1 MDTLEKYRFLI
12 PKSWIRLLEK
22 REEEEEEREAAS
34 LQPKIAIF
42 KR

>member
-22 REEEEEEREAAS
+22 REEEGEREAAS

>member
-1 MDTLEKYRFLI
+1 MDALEKYRFLI
-12 PKSWIRLLEK
+12 SKSWIRLLEK
-22 REEEEEEREAAS
+22 WEEEEGEAAS